1 MAENVLSK
9 VNHVDVENDDEVV
22 IMGLAV
28 GTVIDFSNCKVTK
41 MQFQQKDGS
50 EYIIRDINGDPI
62 DRNFYS
68 VTTYDSNGQKLSSY
82 SLDLLRYSSRVSK
95 TLSLIG
101 KLIIGTTKLAVEKSL
116 QAIGKVECTAI
127 NEETKNERTVK
138 GTDWKK
144 VKG

>member
-1 MAENVLSK
+1 MAENALAK
-9 VNHVDVENDDEVV
+9 VNHIEVENDDEVV
-22 IMGLAV
+22 ILGLAV
-28 GTVIDFSNCKVTK
+28 GTIVDFSNCKVTK
-41 MQFQQKDGS
+41 MQFEQKDGS
-50 EYIIRDINGDPI
+50 EYIIRDSNGEPI
-62 DRNFYS
+62 ERNFYS
-68 VTTYDSNGQKLSSY
+68 VTTYDSNGQKMSSY

-101 KLIIGTTKLAVEKSL
+101 KSINGTTKLAVEKSL
-116 QAIGKVECTAI
+116 QAIGKVECVSI